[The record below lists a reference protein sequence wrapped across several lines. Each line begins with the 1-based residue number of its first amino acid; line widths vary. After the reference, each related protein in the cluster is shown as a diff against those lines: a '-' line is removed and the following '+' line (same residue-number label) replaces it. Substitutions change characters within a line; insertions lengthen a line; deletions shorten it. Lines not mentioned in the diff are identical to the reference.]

1 MTTTV
6 ALTGA
11 SVLTCDRDGTVLADH
26 TVLVGEDG
34 SIEAVGP
41 AQQLADRAAAAQRR
55 IDCAGKWVMPGL
67 INAHAHLMAD
77 GRPLPRALT
86 NPVLARGIVGFWK
99 TPLGSPMLRE
109 RARGFADV
117 ELNSGVTTLRGLG
130 EYDNEAVVLG
140 RESESGQWLGPRIM
154 ASGPLLTI
162 TGGHG
167 AELGVARIVDAPW

>member
-41 AQQLADRAAAAQRR
+41 GQELADRAAAAQRR

-67 INAHAHLMAD
+67 INAHAHLVAD
-77 GRPLPRALT
+77 GRPLPKALT
-86 NPVLARGIVGFWK
+86 NPALARGIVGSGK
-99 TPLGSPMLRE
+99 LRWGVPCC
-109 RARGFADV
+109 ANVRGD
-117 ELNSGVTTLRGLG
+117 LRTSSSTR
-130 EYDNEAVVLG
+130 V
-140 RESESGQWLGPRIM
+140 
-154 ASGPLLTI
+154 
-162 TGGHG
+162 
-167 AELGVARIVDAPW
+167 